1 MVLKTQALESYHWA
15 HVLALLLLSS
25 VALGMFLNLSEPQII
40 HLSTAI
46 DPPKWSTLRLNEK

>member
-15 HVLALLLLSS
+15 HVLALLLLSCVS
-25 VALGMFLNLSEPQII
+25 LGTFLSLSEPQII

-46 DPPKWSTLRLNEK
+46 DPLKWSSLRLNEK